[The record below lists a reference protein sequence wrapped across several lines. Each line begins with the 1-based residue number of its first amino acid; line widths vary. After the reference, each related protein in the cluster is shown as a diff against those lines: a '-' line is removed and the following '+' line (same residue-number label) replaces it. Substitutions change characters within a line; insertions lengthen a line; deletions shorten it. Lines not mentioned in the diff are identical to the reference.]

1 MITAMNNQNSTGLH
15 AYLDVCALR
24 AGLPLTDEQII
35 LYKKEYRKEYL
46 KNYKK
51 SYRKKHS
58 CISISLTS
66 NENALFIDN
75 VKQSGLKA
83 RNYIKNCLLKK
94 GQNNHMIHLKESIF
108 QVIDLLDECIYH
120 QSSNTLP
127 LALSML
133 NEFKN
138 SLP

>member
-1 MITAMNNQNSTGLH
+1 MNNQSSTGLH

-66 NENALFIDN
+66 HENALFIEN

-94 GQNNHMIHLKESIF
+94 GQNNQIIHLKESIF
-108 QVIDLLDECIYH
+108 QVIDLLDECIYNQNSH
-120 QSSNTLP
+120 TLP

-133 NEFKN
+133 NEIKN